1 MESKTPGFVLKK
13 QNFGEADRILRI
25 FSAEFGLISVL
36 AKGVKKTKSRKA
48 GSLELFGETNFRLHR
63 RGGELF
69 LVTETNPISAFE
81 SKDLAVLQ
89 IAFAA
94 GELLLQ
100 LAPPE
105 KPLPKVY
112 KIFQDFVT
120 LLPIVNPRDISG
132 VNSVIKPKLQLLKI
146 AFFAKVLAILGFL
159 PQLEQFKIREQKLFK
174 FLLENDFPRILQLEN
189 DAQLFTWAEK
199 FLVQLLENSAEK
211 TSRVAAATQNWVK
224 SG

>member
-13 QNFGEADRILRI
+13 QNFGEADRILRV

-63 RGGELF
+63 RLGELF

-81 SKDLAVLQ
+81 SKDLAVLK

-105 KPLPKVY
+105 KPLPKIY
-112 KIFQDFVT
+112 KIFKNFLTIV
-120 LLPIVNPRDISG
+120 VNPPVNWG
-132 VNSVIKPKLQLLKI
+132 VNRATTSKLQLLKI

-159 PQLEQFKIREQKLFK
+159 PNLEQFKIREQKLLK

-189 DAQLFTWAEK
+189 NAQLFTWAEK

-211 TSRVAAATQNWVK
+211 FSRVAAATQNWLE
-224 SG
+224 SSR